1 MNMKRIALLLL
12 AAAAPAALAQTPAPS
27 PTPAPITVLR
37 AARLF
42 DGRTESV
49 VANAAVVVQG
59 DRILAAGPGVAVP
72 AGAAVVDLGDATI
85 LPGFIDAHTHLT
97 GESGE
102 SWLQD
107 FYLGLRRPATEQVFH
122 AAENARKTVEA
133 GFTTVRD
140 VGSEKDEDVG
150 LRNAIAAGL
159 VPGPRMLVARYA
171 LGATGGHCDNT
182 GFPQGTFGAEPG
194 LERGILHGAD
204 EARQA
209 VRLEVK
215 YGADVIKMCA
225 SGGVL
230 SLGDDVAAPQLT
242 DAELSAIIDEAH
254 RLGRKT
260 AAHAHGD
267 AAIRAAVKAG
277 VDSIEHGSFAT
288 DDTLALMKQHG
299 TYLVPT
305 MLAGEW
311 TGNRSEKFPP
321 AIAAKAR
328 AALAAHDE
336 MFRRAAKSGVKIAFG
351 TDSAISPHGLNAQ
364 EFALMVRGGLTPAQ
378 ALRTAGPSA
387 ADLLGL
393 SKEIGTIEPGKLA
406 DIVVV
411 AGNPLDDV
419 RATEHVIYVMKSG
432 RVVRAPSR

>member
-1 MNMKRIALLLL
+1 MNMKRVALLLL
-12 AAAAPAALAQTPAPS
+12 AAAPAVFAQTPAPS

-42 DGRTESV
+42 DGRSDSV
-49 VANAAVVVQG
+49 VGNAVVVVQG
-59 DRILAAGPGVAVP
+59 DRILAAGPGATIP
-72 AGAAVVDLGDATI
+72 AGATVVDLGDATI

-102 SWLQD
+102 NWLQD
-107 FYLGLRRPATEQVFH
+107 FYLGLHRPATEQVFY
-122 AAENARKTVEA
+122 AAENARRTVEA

-140 VGSEKDEDVG
+140 VGSEKDEDIG

-254 RLGRKT
+254 RLGRRT

-311 TGNRSEKFPP
+311 TGNKSDKFPP

-351 TDSAISPHGLNAQ
+351 TDSAVSPHGLNAQ

-378 ALRTAGPSA
+378 ALRTAGPNA

-406 DIVVV
+406 DIVAV

-419 RATEHVIYVMKSG
+419 RATERVIYVMKSG
-432 RVVRAPSR
+432 RVLRAPAR

>member
-1 MNMKRIALLLL
+1 MKMKWIAVVAL
-12 AAAAPAALAQTPAPS
+12 AAAPSVLAQAPAPS
-27 PTPAPITVLR
+27 PTPAPVTVLR
-37 AARLF
+37 AARIF
-42 DGRTESV
+42 DGRSES
-49 VANAAVVVQG
+49 ALPNAVVVVQG
-59 DRILAAGPGVAVP
+59 DRILAAGAGVAVP
-72 AGAAVVDLGDATI
+72 AGATVVDLGDATI
-85 LPGFIDAHTHLT
+85 LPGFIDSHTHLT

-107 FYLGLRRPATEQVFH
+107 FYLGLRRPATEQVFY

-140 VGSEKDEDVG
+140 VGSEKDEDIG

-194 LERGILHGAD
+194 VERGILHGAD

-311 TGNRSEKFPP
+311 TGNKSEKFPP
-321 AIAAKAR
+321 AIAAKAK
-328 AALAAHDE
+328 AALAAHDD
-336 MFRRAAKSGVKIAFG
+336 MFRRASKSGVKIAFG
-351 TDSAISPHGLNAQ
+351 TDSAVSPHGINAQ
-364 EFALMVRGGLTPAQ
+364 EFALMVKGGLTPAQ
-378 ALRTAGPSA
+378 ALRTAGPNA

-393 SKEIGTIEPGKLA
+393 GKEIGTIEAGKLA
-406 DIVVV
+406 DLV
-411 AGNPLDDV
+411 AVSGNPLDDIH
-419 RATEHVIYVMKSG
+419 ATERVIYVMKSG
-432 RVVRAPSR
+432 KVVKAPLR

>member
-1 MNMKRIALLLL
+1 MKRIALLLL

-97 GESGE
+97 GGSGE

>member
-1 MNMKRIALLLL
+1 MKMKRIALLLL
-12 AAAAPAALAQTPAPS
+12 AAGSPVVLAQTPAPS
-27 PTPAPITVLR
+27 PTPGPITVLR

-42 DGRTESV
+42 DGRTDSV

-59 DRILAAGPGVAVP
+59 DRILAAGQGAAVP

-107 FYLGLRRPATEQVFH
+107 FYLGLRRPATEQVFY

-140 VGSEKDEDVG
+140 VGSEKDEDIG

-242 DAELSAIIDEAH
+242 DAELTAIVDEAH

-351 TDSAISPHGLNAQ
+351 TDSAVSPHGLNAQ

-419 RATEHVIYVMKSG
+419 HATEHVIYVMKSG
-432 RVVRAPSR
+432 RVVRAPVR